1 MDGTGENP
9 TRRVEVLVVAGHD
22 QDGKSENV
30 TICRRG
36 ELDRPFE
43 GVQDV
48 ARNRRVSV
56 RCLRKN
62 EGDQER

>member
-9 TRRVEVLVVAGHD
+9 TRGVEVLVVAGHD

-36 ELDRPFE
+36 ELDRPFD
-43 GVQDV
+43 GG
-48 ARNRRVSV
+48 ARRGAKSTSECEVSA
-56 RCLRKN
+56 
-62 EGDQER
+62 EE